1 MKNIFILVGKSLLLM
16 IISAAFLAI
25 ATRVFPPPKNHP
37 AGTGAVIGVLVV
49 TAFTSLL
56 YIIISTIWKSRE
68 SFFFKV
74 VLITNLLIALFSML
88 SVS

>member
-1 MKNIFILVGKSLLLM
+1 MKNILILLGKSLLLM

-25 ATRVFPPPKNHP
+25 ATRIFPPPKNHP
-37 AGTGAVIGVLVV
+37 AGTGAVVGVLMITGV
-49 TAFTSLL
+49 TSLL
-56 YIIISTIWKSRE
+56 YIIISAIWKSKE

-74 VLITNLLIALFSML
+74 VLITNLLVAVFSML